1 MLPSSNNKIH
11 RDIKPSNVL
20 VNNHYYSSLKASRL
34 NAVFQEQPVVCKLGD
49 LGKARSTFAQT
60 DMVTGNTHTRFITR
74 DSTAFM
80 APEIL
85 IQEELLEFAGIDEMK
100 KIDIWALLMALFLVS
115 NPDQTHPFKLN
126 INESR
131 KSKTDK
137 VFLLLQLSNN

>member
-1 MLPSSNNKIH
+1 
-11 RDIKPSNVL
+11 
-20 VNNHYYSSLKASRL
+20 
-34 NAVFQEQPVVCKLGD
+34 
-49 LGKARSTFAQT
+49 
-60 DMVTGNTHTRFITR
+60 
-74 DSTAFM
+74 
-80 APEIL
+80 
-85 IQEELLEFAGIDEMK
+85 MK